1 MAESKAL
8 RIEKDRSKINQ
19 PVELKI
25 YRYNNTQM
33 KFKLIFLTILALA
46 FVKTTSAQIPVQ
58 IKGHLTYTR
67 PQMVKLFKVVEGKT
81 IEIANSTPTK
91 NGKFGFLFYPEY
103 EGIYVIGTGNEVSP
117 NNNHLFYF
125 KGGDQ
130 LDVTLSDT
138 SYVLNGKLNSKE
150 NIVLKQWR
158 DLTDPLFQKAINF
171 MKVEST
177 FMDYFP
183 QQEAIVAKSKTF
195 LTGKATGNPKFDQ
208 QIKDIMQLDLASY
221 ATNFLNTPR
230 SAHPSIEEYSDF
242 YSTLKANEISKDTK
256 KIYKYP
262 YGLRTL
268 LALISVNMRQD
279 KKPYKTGA
287 EGLNLYLSYVPNDT
301 LKGDLVLENLS
312 RYKDFNSYKAIA
324 DEFGKYLLTKTQKEK
339 DNALI
344 SPLLTYKPG
353 TDGLQFSFPDKEGK
367 QVSFAS
373 LKGKVVLI
381 DVWATWCGPCRAE
394 FPHLKQLEKDI
405 EGMPIQIV
413 SISTDAEKDK
423 EKWLKMIKDENLGG
437 IQLFASVQNEV
448 SKYYKINGIP
458 RFMVFD
464 KNGKIV
470 NVDAPRPSDKK
481 LKELLFAE
489 AAK

>member
-1 MAESKAL
+1 MNL
-8 RIEKDRSKINQ
+8 I
-19 PVELKI
+19 
-25 YRYNNTQM
+25 
-33 KFKLIFLTILALA
+33 KLITLVSILFSSYA
-46 FVKTTSAQIPVQ
+46 FAQQAATEVKGE
-58 IKGHLTYTR
+58 IKYR
-67 PQMVKLFKVVEGKT
+67 KNSVRLFKVVEGKT
-81 IEIANSTPTK
+81 AEIASTVPNK

-103 EGIYVIGTGNEVSP
+103 EGIYVIGTGNEFSP
-117 NNNHLFYF
+117 TENHLFYF

-130 LDVTLSDT
+130 LDITLSDT

-150 NIVLKQWR
+150 NIVMKQWR
-158 DLTDPLFQKAINF
+158 DLTNPLFQKAINF
-171 MKVEST
+171 MKGQST

-195 LTGKATGNPKFDQ
+195 LTGKATGNSKFDK
-208 QIKDIMQLDLASY
+208 QIKDIMQMDLANY

-230 SAHPSIEEYSDF
+230 SAHPSVEEYSDF
-242 YSTLKANEISKDTK
+242 YGTLKASEISKDTK
-256 KIYKYP
+256 KVYHHP

-268 LALISVNMRQD
+268 SALISVNMRQD
-279 KKPYKTGA
+279 KKNYKTSV
-287 EGLNLYLSYVPNDT
+287 EGLNLYFTYVPNDT
-301 LKGDLVLENLS
+301 LKGDLVLENLAK
-312 RYKDFNSYKAIA
+312 YKDYNSYKAIT
-324 DEFGKYLLTKTQKEK
+324 DQFGQYLLTKTQKEK
-339 DNALI
+339 DNALV

-353 TDGLQFSFPDKEGK
+353 TDGLQFSFPDKDGK

-373 LKGKVVLI
+373 LKGKVVVI

-394 FPHLKQLEKDI
+394 FPYLKQLEKDI

-437 IQLFASVQNEV
+437 IQLFASVQNEL
-448 SKYYKINGIP
+448 SKYYKINSIP
-458 RFMVFD
+458 RFLVFD

-470 NVDAPRPSDKK
+470 SVDAPRPSDKK

>member
-1 MAESKAL
+1 MKLKNLFTLAL
-8 RIEKDRSKINQ
+8 TMLSCYAFAQQNVTQVKG
-19 PVELKI
+19 ELK
-25 YRYNNTQM
+25 
-33 KFKLIFLTILALA
+33 FKR
-46 FVKTTSAQIPVQ
+46 SN
-58 IKGHLTYTR
+58 
-67 PQMVKLFKVVEGKT
+67 VKLFKVVNGKT
-81 IEIANSTPTK
+81 TEIANTVPTK

-103 EGIYVIGTGNEVSP
+103 EGVYVIGTGNEISP
-117 NNNHLFYF
+117 NENNLFYF

-130 LDVTLSDT
+130 LDVTLTDT
-138 SYVLNGKLNSKE
+138 AYVLNGKLNSKE
-150 NIVLKQWR
+150 NIVMKQWR
-158 DLTDPLFQKAINF
+158 DLTNPLFQKAINF
-171 MKVEST
+171 MKVQST

-195 LTGKATGNPKFDQ
+195 LNGKATGNAKFDQ
-208 QIKDIMQLDLASY
+208 QIKDIMQLDLTSY

-242 YSTLKANEISKDTK
+242 YGTLKANEIAKNTK
-256 KIYKYP
+256 KVYNYP

-268 LALISVNMRQD
+268 SALVGVNMRQE
-279 KKPYKTGA
+279 KKPYKAGA
-287 EGLNLYLSYVPNDT
+287 EGLTTFLSYVPNDT

-312 RYKDFNSYKAIA
+312 RYRDYDSYKAIT
-324 DEFGKYLLTKTQKEK
+324 DQFGKYLLTKAQKEK

-353 TDGLQFSFPDKEGK
+353 TDGLKFAYPDKEGK

-373 LKGKVVLI
+373 LKGKVVLV

-394 FPHLKQLEKDI
+394 FPSLKQLEKDV
-405 EGMPIQIV
+405 EGKPIQIV
-413 SISTDAEKDK
+413 SISTDADKDK

-437 IQLFASVQNEV
+437 MQLYAGQDNEF
-448 SKYYKINGIP
+448 SKYYKVNTIP
-458 RFMVFD
+458 RFLVFD

-470 NVDAPRPSDKK
+470 SVDAPRPSNPK

>member
-1 MAESKAL
+1 MIK
-8 RIEKDRSKINQ
+8 KILGTAFLAAVASISSFAQ
-19 PVELKI
+19 QQVQVKGELKFK
-25 YRYNNTQM
+25 RNN
-33 KFKLIFLTILALA
+33 
-46 FVKTTSAQIPVQ
+46 
-58 IKGHLTYTR
+58 
-67 PQMVKLFKVVEGKT
+67 VKLFKVVDGKT
-81 IEIANSTPTK
+81 TEIANAVPTK

-103 EGIYVIGTGNEVSP
+103 EGVYVIGTGNEISP
-117 NNNHLFYF
+117 NENNLFYF

-138 SYVLNGKLNSKE
+138 AYVLNGKLNSKE
-150 NIVLKQWR
+150 NIVMKQWR
-158 DLTDPLFQKAINF
+158 DLTNPLFQKAINF
-171 MKVEST
+171 MKVQST

-195 LTGKATGNPKFDQ
+195 LNGKATGNAKFDQ
-208 QIKDIMQLDLASY
+208 QIKEIMQLDLASY

-242 YSTLKANEISKDTK
+242 YATLKANEISKTTK
-256 KIYKYP
+256 KVYNYP

-268 LALISVNMRQD
+268 SALVSVNMRQD
-279 KKPYKTGA
+279 KKPYKPGA
-287 EGLNLYLSYVPNDT
+287 EGLSTYISYIPNDT
-301 LKGDLVLENLS
+301 LKGDLVLENLG
-312 RYKDFNSYKAIA
+312 RYKDYDSYKAIT
-324 DEFGKYLLTKTQKEK
+324 DQFGKYILTKAQKEK

-353 TDGLQFSFPDKEGK
+353 TDGLKFAYPDKEGK

-373 LKGKVVLI
+373 LKGKVVLV

-394 FPHLKQLEKDI
+394 FPHLKQLEKDV
-405 EGMPIQIV
+405 EGKPIQIV
-413 SISTDAEKDK
+413 SISTDADKDK

-437 IQLFASVQNEV
+437 MQLYAGQDNEF
-448 SKYYKINGIP
+448 SKYYKVNTIP
-458 RFMVFD
+458 RFLVFD

-470 NVDAPRPSDKK
+470 SVDAPRPSNPK

>member
-1 MAESKAL
+1 M
-8 RIEKDRSKINQ
+8 
-19 PVELKI
+19 
-25 YRYNNTQM
+25 
-33 KFKLIFLTILALA
+33 
-46 FVKTTSAQIPVQ
+46 
-58 IKGHLTYTR
+58 
-67 PQMVKLFKVVEGKT
+67 
-81 IEIANSTPTK
+81 
-91 NGKFGFLFYPEY
+91 
-103 EGIYVIGTGNEVSP
+103 
-117 NNNHLFYF
+117 
-125 KGGDQ
+125 
-130 LDVTLSDT
+130 
-138 SYVLNGKLNSKE
+138 NSKE

-158 DLTDPLFQKAINF
+158 DLTNPLYQKAINF
-171 MKVEST
+171 MKVQST

-195 LTGKATGNPKFDQ
+195 LNGKATGNAKFDQ
-208 QIKDIMQLDLASY
+208 QIKEIMQLDLASY

-242 YSTLKANEISKDTK
+242 YATLKANEISKTTK
-256 KIYKYP
+256 KVYNYP

-268 LALISVNMRQD
+268 SALVSVNMRQD
-279 KKPYKTGA
+279 KKPYKPGA
-287 EGLNLYLSYVPNDT
+287 EGLTTYISYIPNDT
-301 LKGDLVLENLS
+301 LKGDLVLENLG
-312 RYKDFNSYKAIA
+312 RYKDYDSYKAIT
-324 DEFGKYLLTKTQKEK
+324 DQFGKYLLTKVQKEK

-353 TDGLQFSFPDKEGK
+353 TDGLKFAYPDKEGK

-394 FPHLKQLEKDI
+394 FPSLKQLEKDV
-405 EGMPIQIV
+405 EGKPIQIV
-413 SISTDAEKDK
+413 SISTDSEKDK

-437 IQLFASVQNEV
+437 MQLYAGQDNEF
-448 SKYYKINGIP
+448 SKYYKVNTIP
-458 RFMVFD
+458 RFLVFD

-470 NVDAPRPSDKK
+470 SVDAPRPSNPK